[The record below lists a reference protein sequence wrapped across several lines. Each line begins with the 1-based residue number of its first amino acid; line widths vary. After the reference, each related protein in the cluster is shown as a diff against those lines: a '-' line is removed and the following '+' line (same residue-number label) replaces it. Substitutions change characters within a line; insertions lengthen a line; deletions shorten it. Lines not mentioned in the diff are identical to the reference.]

1 MTRILQ
7 NDKISKTKFLMT
19 ATSIVISL
27 TKKLY
32 QSFIVMKK
40 SELIIRY
47 LSCFPHDF
55 TYSQKNLLFE
65 NYKLVKGC
73 GEQLNYMKIKITTL
87 TTWDVVKILRLKVSD
102 FGHHK
107 PRGTKAWT
115 VLISSHKWPYDGT
128 AKRCLGEIS
137 S

>member
-87 TTWDVVKILRLKVSD
+87 TT
-102 FGHHK
+102 
-107 PRGTKAWT
+107 
-115 VLISSHKWPYDGT
+115 
-128 AKRCLGEIS
+128 
-137 S
+137 